1 MEPANDLNRFLDAQE
16 NNFNE
21 ALSEIKNG
29 KKQSHWMWFIFPQ
42 IAGLGFSHYSV
53 HYGIQNTEEAALY
66 LQHPILGKRLI
77 EISMEILKIN
87 DKTAEEIFGK
97 PDDLK
102 LKSCMTLFSL
112 LDETNPVFH
121 QVLVKYFDGVQ
132 DAKTIKLLHK
142 LQ

>member
-1 MEPANDLNRFLDAQE
+1 METAYDLNRFLDAQE

-21 ALSEIKNG
+21 ALSEIKNA

-53 HYGIQNTEEAALY
+53 HYAIQNIEEAALY

-77 EISMEILKIN
+77 EISKELLKIN
-87 DKTAEEIFGK
+87 GKTANETFGK

-112 LDETNPVFH
+112 LDNPNPVFN
-121 QVLVKYFDGVQ
+121 QVLLKYFHGAQ
-132 DAKTIKLLHK
+132 DAKTIKLLRS
-142 LQ
+142 